1 MNSLTGL
8 TISINNQ
15 ALSIEYGNGVFGPTI
30 EWRKFNDIKHI
41 YLDSRSKGP
50 EISYGIA
57 MDIGKGNHKELL
69 IQKNILF
76 GAMVFA
82 SGQIGNEPIKSQ
94 GHIHKTSIHSGW
106 SPPEIYE
113 IWQGSAIIYMQ
124 EFIAD
129 YPGRC
134 YAISAEKGAFVVV
147 PPGWAHCSISADP
160 TSSLAFGACCD
171 RNYGFIY
178 EPIKEKNGFAWIP
191 YFDENNKIAWK
202 ENPIYTQSILI
213 RKLPEDY
220 STSLGFTHNKPL
232 YTLFEDN
239 PSIFEFVSN
248 PSLKESIWNSFIP

>member
-1 MNSLTGL
+1 MNPLTGL

-15 ALSIEYGNGVFGPTI
+15 ALSIEYGNDVFGPTI

-94 GHIHKTSIHSGW
+94 GHIHKTSINSGW

-124 EFIAD
+124 EFVAD

-134 YAISAEKGAFVVV
+134 YAIAAEKGDFVVV
-147 PPGWAHCSISADP
+147 PPSWAHCSISADA
-160 TSSLAFGACCD
+160 TTSLAFGACCD
-171 RNYGFIY
+171 RDYGFIY

-191 YFDENNKIAWK
+191 YFADNNKIAWK
-202 ENPIYTQSILI
+202 ENPTYTKSILI
-213 RKLPEDY
+213 SKSPEDY
-220 STSLGFTHNKPL
+220 STSLGFTNNKPL
-232 YTLFEDN
+232 YSLFEDN
-239 PSIFEFVSN
+239 PDIFEFVSN
-248 PSLKESIWNSFIP
+248 PALKENVWNSFIP

>member
-202 ENPIYTQSILI
+202 ENPTYTQSILI
-213 RKLPEDY
+213 RKSPEDY
-220 STSLGFTHNKPL
+220 STSLGFTNDKPL
-232 YTLFEDN
+232 YTLFEEN

>member
-15 ALSIEYGNGVFGPTI
+15 TLSIEYGEDVFGPGA

-41 YLDSRSKGP
+41 YLDSSSKGP
-50 EISYGIA
+50 VISYGIA

-129 YPGRC
+129 HPGRC
-134 YAISAEKGAFVVV
+134 YAIAAEKGDLVVV
-147 PPGWAHCSISADP
+147 PPGWAHCSISVD
-160 TSSLAFGACCD
+160 TTTSLAFGACCD

-202 ENPIYTQSILI
+202 ENPTYTQSILI
-213 RKLPEDY
+213 RKSPEDY
-220 STSLGFTHNKPL
+220 STSLGFTNDKPL
-232 YTLFEDN
+232 YTLFEEN

>member
-202 ENPIYTQSILI
+202 ENPTYTQSILI
-213 RKLPEDY
+213 RKSPEDY
-220 STSLGFTHNKPL
+220 STSLGFRNDKPL
-232 YTLFEDN
+232 YTLFEEN

>member
-202 ENPIYTQSILI
+202 ENPTYTQSILI
-213 RKLPEDY
+213 RKSPEDY
-220 STSLGFTHNKPL
+220 STSLGFRNDKPL